1 MKFINYFL
9 ITTFILSLLGCE
21 LMPTRKTQAEIT
33 YERDMAKVELAEKA
47 YTECL
52 NKRTRISLEYVAN
65 NIRVI
70 DEPPITKNKYELLQ
84 SKRYFEDKDKEHLFS
99 FLNETDACH
108 VNYEN
113 AYNKIDSRWSSLF
126 QRGEYEKDKIYLQ
139 FMTKEINVSELNE
152 KMIKL
157 TMELNQEGRRLG
169 QQKTTELEKAH
180 NQEIDRS
187 IEVYKADQEVAAARA
202 ANRPPTTNWG
212 DVYFDLMRQNQQNQ
226 NKMKTTNCFVYGNT
240 VNCQTY

>member
-21 LMPTRKTQAEIT
+21 LIPTRKTQAQIS
-33 YERDMAKVELAEKA
+33 YERDMEKVEQADKNFNA
-47 YTECL
+47 CMDSR
-52 NKRTRISLEYVAN
+52 NKESVYYVAN

-70 DEPPITKNKYELLQ
+70 KDPPITKNKYELLQ
-84 SKRYFEDKDKEHLFS
+84 SKRYFEDVDKDHIFT
-99 FLNETDACH
+99 FLNETSVCAREYERAYTNIDYRF
-108 VNYEN
+108 VSLIQRNNYE
-113 AYNKIDSRWSSLF
+113 YD
-126 QRGEYEKDKIYLQ
+126 QIYLS
-139 FMTKEINVSELNE
+139 FMAKNINVSELNE
-152 KMIKL
+152 KCENLIISTQHEWQKI
-157 TMELNQEGRRLG
+157 G
-169 QQKTTELEKAH
+169 QQKTTEYQNSH

-187 IEVYKADQEVAAARA
+187 IEIYKADQEVAAARA